1 MGVDILHIRQDS
13 QASRYISTMHSSDPA
28 QPLCSFDFSSIT
40 SKLGYWITV
49 MDAWVLLAWIHNDS
63 FAVSVALEWDNSIH
77 HFDFIEINDK
87 LYIEVNEHQIQ
98 FIKDS
103 EIISF

>member
-1 MGVDILHIRQDS
+1 
-13 QASRYISTMHSSDPA
+13 
-28 QPLCSFDFSSIT
+28 
-40 SKLGYWITV
+40 